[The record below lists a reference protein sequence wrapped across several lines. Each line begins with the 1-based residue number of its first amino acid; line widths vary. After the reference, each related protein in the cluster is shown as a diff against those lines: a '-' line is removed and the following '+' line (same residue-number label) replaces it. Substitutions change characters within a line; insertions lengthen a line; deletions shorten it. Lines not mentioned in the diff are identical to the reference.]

1 LDNLREKIKGGE
13 NFLEKLMRK
22 IPGFEG
28 YKNREQSRTADQI
41 QRKFMANE
49 LTQQKGRLGEVGQ
62 EMIRSGNI
70 ALIAEVDRVT
80 KIIDKVIDRI
90 EHATYGY
97 SGLFDAV
104 RIGEMELD
112 TIYEYDMEMV
122 NNISSIGEAID
133 ALEYSID
140 DEEANPKKKLKD
152 VEKAVKTLD
161 KKVMD
166 RKKILMGVEQ

>member
-1 LDNLREKIKGGE
+1 MDDLRSKITGGE

-41 QRKFMANE
+41 QRKFMAQSLSE
-49 LTQQKGRLGEVGQ
+49 HKGHLQEIGQ
-62 EMIRSGNI
+62 EMLRSGNI
-70 ALIAEVDRVT
+70 SLIAEVDRVS
-80 KIIDKVIDRI
+80 KIIDKCIDKI

-112 TIYEYDMEMV
+112 TLYEYDLGMINE
-122 NNISSIGEAID
+122 ISSVGEAID
-133 ALEYSID
+133 GLESSLD
-140 DEEANPKKKLKD
+140 SDGGDAKARLRD
-152 VEKAVKTLD
+152 VEKAVKALD
-161 KKVMD
+161 SKVSERKKV
-166 RKKILMGVEQ
+166 LMGVE